1 MAADD
6 ILEYLETV
14 DLKTKMRGY
23 DQIEVDEIFDRVS
36 EEIKILREGL
46 KNSVEKER
54 IAEEYLE
61 SEIKR
66 LTLREK
72 EIEASIKEAEEKA
85 TRIIENSHA
94 KAEELRSSTEKE
106 LHALASEEREKLK
119 NELLDIENRQN
130 DIQSNVNLF
139 EHQFSAHRE
148 RILRAL
154 SDMQEAIKGF
164 SLFPEDQDSDSK
176 VIDLTRSDQFPSG

>member
-1 MAADD
+1 MATDD

-36 EEIKILREGL
+36 EEIKILREDL

-54 IAEEYLE
+54 VAEEYLE

-72 EIEASIKEAEEKA
+72 EIEALIKEAEEKA

-94 KAEELRSSTEKE
+94 KADKLRSSTEKE
-106 LHALASEEREKLK
+106 LHTLASVEREKLK
-119 NELLDIENRQN
+119 NELLDIKNRQN
-130 DIQSNVNLF
+130 DVQSNLNLF

-154 SDMQEAIKGF
+154 SDMQEAIKEF
-164 SLFPEDQDSDSK
+164 SLLPEDQDSDSR
-176 VIDLTRSDQFPSG
+176 L

>member
-23 DQIEVDEIFDRVS
+23 DQIQVDEIFDRVS
-36 EEIKILREGL
+36 EEIKALRESL
-46 KNSVEKER
+46 KNSEEKVR
-54 IAEEYLE
+54 VAEGHLD

-66 LTLREK
+66 LAVREK

-85 TRIIENSHA
+85 IRIIENSHA

-106 LHALASEEREKLK
+106 LHTLASEEREKLK

-154 SDMQEAIKGF
+154 SDMQEAIKEF
-164 SLFPEDQDSDSK
+164 SLLPEDQDSDSK
-176 VIDLTRSDQFPSG
+176 VIDLTRNDQFPSA